1 MALVRILIDGYS
13 LLHNWPDLAPGKP
26 RHSASARH
34 ELIHVLTRYHDATG
48 TPITIFFD
56 GTGSPRNGTKCEGH
70 PTVEI
75 LFSSDGKTADDMI
88 ERATHRL
95 KAYGDVLAV
104 TDDRLERDTV
114 TGLGGH
120 VASCQNFI
128 RMVENALAELK
139 EDLKQY
145 NRAERTRYR
154 QKR

>member
-1 MALVRILIDGYS
+1 
-13 LLHNWPDLAPGKP
+13 
-26 RHSASARH
+26 
-34 ELIHVLTRYHDATG
+34 
-48 TPITIFFD
+48 
-56 GTGSPRNGTKCEGH
+56 
-70 PTVEI
+70 VEI